1 MPGTNALAYYEHSKM
16 TTDGSFITFV
26 PGVLLQRVDRCDVI
40 GGYPADGSGHVVSLA
55 PLAGLV
61 VAQDSNLQ

>member
-1 MPGTNALAYYEHSKM
+1 M
-16 TTDGSFITFV
+16 TTDGSFIALV

-40 GGYPADGSGHVVSLA
+40 GGYPADSSGHVVSLA